1 MQYSREREK
10 KMATIETET
19 TRTETTT
26 NSLTDKEITILREM
40 IAEYL
45 QRQQSVDKMLDLI
58 DFSGEL
64 HK

>member
-1 MQYSREREK
+1 
-10 KMATIETET
+10 MATT
-19 TRTETTT
+19 TTNTT